1 MKKYINMSLMMA
13 LFAMF
18 TLCFTACSS
27 DDDDKPAAPT
37 ITIKE
42 ANIEEGDIV
51 CVQADVKAEGLTKTI
66 MLSINGKDGKEKVAQ
81 PVVDDKYIGKL
92 NIDGF
97 HVHVDIK
104 GKNVVEG
111 DVLTISVTDA
121 EGQTVTAKKDITA
134 EEEDE

>member
-18 TLCFTACSS
+18 TLCFISCGD

-37 ITIKE
+37 IVIKE
-42 ANIEEGDIV
+42 ANIEDGDIV
-51 CVQADVKAEGLTKTI
+51 CVQADIKAEGRTKNFMLT
-66 MLSINGKDGKEKVAQ
+66 INGKDGKEKTSLAMVE
-81 PVVDDKYIGKL
+81 DKYTGKL

-104 GKNVVEG
+104 GRDVVEG
-111 DVLTISVTDA
+111 DVLTLIVYDA
-121 EGQTVTAKKDITA
+121 EGQSGSAKKEITA
-134 EEEDE
+134 EEE